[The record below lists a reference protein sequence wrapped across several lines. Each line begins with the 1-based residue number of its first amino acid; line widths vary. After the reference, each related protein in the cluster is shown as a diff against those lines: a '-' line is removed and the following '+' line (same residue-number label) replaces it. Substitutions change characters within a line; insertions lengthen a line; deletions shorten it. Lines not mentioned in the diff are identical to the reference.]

1 MKILRA
7 IGCGILLWILI
18 FFEVSIL
25 IFGLKLPQ
33 TTITYYSTHFIF
45 LLLFTLLVSAGYFWD
60 RTIKSGFKEGIIL
73 GILVLFTGI
82 ILDVAITIPLF
93 IKDYLFLL
101 RTDILI
107 GYLTVLI
114 TTTIVGW
121 VMKK

>member
-1 MKILRA
+1 MKLVRA
-7 IGCGILLWILI
+7 IGCGVLLWILI

-25 IFGLKLPQ
+25 VFGLKLPQ
-33 TTITYYSTHFIF
+33 TAVTYYSAHFVF

-60 RTIKSGFKEGIIL
+60 RTIKGGFKEGVIL
-73 GILVLFTGI
+73 GVLVLFTGI

-93 IKDYLFLL
+93 IKDYRFLL

-121 VMKK
+121 AMRK